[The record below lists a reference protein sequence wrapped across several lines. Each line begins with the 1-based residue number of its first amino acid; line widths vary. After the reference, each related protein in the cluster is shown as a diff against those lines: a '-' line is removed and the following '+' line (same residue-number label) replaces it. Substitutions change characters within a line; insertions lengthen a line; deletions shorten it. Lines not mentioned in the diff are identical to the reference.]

1 MWHRGLGWVI
11 ERGREEEKKE
21 KEEGVSR
28 RKLLHMMD
36 KQGYG

>member
-21 KEEGVSR
+21 KEEGGR
-28 RKLLHMMD
+28 MGR
-36 KQGYG
+36 